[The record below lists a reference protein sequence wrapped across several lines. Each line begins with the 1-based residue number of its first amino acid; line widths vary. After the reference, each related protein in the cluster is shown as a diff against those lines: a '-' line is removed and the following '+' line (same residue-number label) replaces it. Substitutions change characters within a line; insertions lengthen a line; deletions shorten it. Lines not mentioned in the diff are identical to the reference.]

1 MNDASDERL
10 AIVLL
15 DHGSRRT
22 EANAQLDELAK
33 RVAAR
38 RTEAI
43 LRTAHLEIAE
53 PALSHAIADCVDSGA
68 TRIVVHPFFLSPGRH
83 TTQDVP
89 AQIAVARAR
98 HPDVE
103 IVQSEPLALS
113 DRLVDVVLERID
125 ETID

>member
-43 LRTAHLEIAE
+43 VRTAHLEIAE

-68 TRIVVHPFFLSPGRH
+68 PRIVVHPFFLSPGRH